1 MKKGLILPI
10 LLCANQNSMAFDYS
24 LQPIISSSERYTS
37 NIYMSALPHQDN
49 WITKVSPGVN
59 FGIRNEDAQLT
70 SNFTFNQLFYTN
82 QSALDINEQL
92 FSIDYN
98 HRKDRWQWGLDGSF
112 NNQSSLSSSYSNQ
125 GTVLGYT
132 LKQVMVKQLNIAP
145 SLTYALSE
153 LSSATLN
160 YTYTQATYDKNTNRY
175 LSNYDYQQVSG
186 TYNYL
191 YTVNNKLNL
200 TLSGSQY
207 NKPLSSSN
215 SLGSLN
221 YSMTT
226 TNDQASLGWQHTF
239 PKQWV
244 SYLSVGMNYS
254 QSDLTQII
262 PAHSIPAHFTYINK
276 AWQYIPAT
284 NIAQSELTKSTTGTG
299 QIYQASIQKS
309 FERATISLVGSQNQT
324 PTTQGL
330 QTQTQISV
338 NPSYTINERW
348 NTGLSAS
355 YAIYK
360 MPTQINGYSLDRDY
374 TSISPNINWR
384 WTPEINIGLSYT
396 YREQVYKNNTYSAQD
411 NGLLL
416 QLTYQPQINNQVK

>member
-10 LLCANQNSMAFDYS
+10 LLCASQNSMAFDYS
-24 LQPIISSSERYTS
+24 LQPLISSSERYSS

-59 FGIRNEDAQLT
+59 FGIRNEDAQLN

-82 QSALDINEQL
+82 QSSLDINEQL
-92 FSIDYN
+92 FSIEYN
-98 HRKDRWQWGLDGSF
+98 HRKNRWQWGLEGSF
-112 NNQSSLSSSYSNQ
+112 NNQSSLSSSYNNQ

-145 SLTYALSE
+145 SLTYAISE

-160 YTYTQATYDKNTNRY
+160 YSYSEATYDKNTNSF
-175 LSNYDYQQVSG
+175 LSNYDFQQLSG

-191 YTVNNKLNL
+191 YSVKDKLNF

-207 NKPLSSSN
+207 NKPLSNN
-215 SLGSLN
+215 SN

-226 TNDQASLGWQHTF
+226 YNDQASVGWQHSF
-239 PKQWV
+239 PQQWV
-244 SYLSVGMNYS
+244 SFLSVGLNYS
-254 QSDLTQII
+254 QSDLTSGDFLQI
-262 PAHSIPAHFTYINK
+262 
-276 AWQYIPAT
+276 T
-284 NIAQSELTKSTTGTG
+284 NNIFYDPNNGSFVTNQHYSTKSTTGIG
-299 QIYQASIQKS
+299 QIYQASIQKT
-309 FERATISLVGSQNQT
+309 FETAAISLIGSQNQT

-330 QTQTQISV
+330 QTQTQISI

-355 YAIYK
+355 YAIFK
-360 MPTQINGYSLDRDY
+360 MPAQINGYSLDRDY
-374 TSISPNINWR
+374 TTISPNINWR

-396 YREQVYKNNTYSAQD
+396 YREQIYKNNINSAQD
-411 NGLLL
+411 NSLLL

>member
-1 MKKGLILPI
+1 MKNGLLLPI
-10 LLCANQNSMAFDYS
+10 LLCACSTSMAFNYS
-24 LQPIISSSERYTS
+24 LQPVISASERYTS
-37 NIYMSALPHQDN
+37 NIYMTNQPHQDN

-59 FGIRNEDAQLT
+59 FGLRNEDVQLT

-82 QSALDINEQL
+82 QSSLDINEQL
-92 FSIDYN
+92 FSLGYN

-160 YTYTQATYDKNTNRY
+160 YTYTQATYDKNTNSY

-207 NKPLSSSN
+207 NKPLSNSS
-215 SLGSLN
+215 
-221 YSMTT
+221 YSIVTN
-226 TNDQASLGWQHTF
+226 NDQASLGWQHTF

-254 QSDLTQII
+254 QSDLTSGDFRQLAQNIFYD
-262 PAHSIPAHFTYINK
+262 PNK
-276 AWQYIPAT
+276 GLVT
-284 NIAQSELTKSTTGTG
+284 NQHYSTKSTTGVG
-299 QIYQASIQKS
+299 QIYQASIQKT
-309 FERATISLVGSQNQT
+309 FERGTISLVGSQNQT